1 MVRYWCSN
9 TEPKPSK
16 SSITK
21 INSKEKSDWKFY
33 PNDLVM
39 KNLKPDPVPKHY
51 KMIYRSSIETIT
63 NMGIL
68 VNGTAVLGFPTFLFT
83 TSSDLTEMASLESGL
98 GVFALFSYV
107 AILYVAALQVPL
119 RMYYSSENKDF
130 LVKMPHLIPYQTRTL
145 TMQSGTV
152 APPKSSRWK
161 PWVSFQYTHIP
172 SNTKLILL
180 KDSFEIPMYYW
191 KLLSG

>member
-1 MVRYWCSN
+1 MFKSLTPSFNQNIFKERCQQLLMVRYWCSN

-83 TSSDLTEMASLESGL
+83 TSSDLTEMASLESINLAHYDNTDITINFSILILGGL

-119 RMYYSSENKDF
+119 RMYYSSE
-130 LVKMPHLIPYQTRTL
+130 V
-145 TMQSGTV
+145 
-152 APPKSSRWK
+152 
-161 PWVSFQYTHIP
+161 
-172 SNTKLILL
+172 
-180 KDSFEIPMYYW
+180 
-191 KLLSG
+191 KLLLTITVE